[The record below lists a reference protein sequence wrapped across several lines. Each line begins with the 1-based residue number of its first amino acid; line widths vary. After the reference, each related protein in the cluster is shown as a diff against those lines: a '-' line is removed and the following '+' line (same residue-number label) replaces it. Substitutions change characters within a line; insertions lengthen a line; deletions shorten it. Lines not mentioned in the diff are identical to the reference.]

1 MSFGYAQVA
10 GTGNSRM
17 AHNKVKKPKKPKKK
31 KEPFV
36 ARMKRRGREAYGLG
50 RTLVKE
56 PRAFP
61 GEFGSLLKR
70 SFRTVWEARGGG
82 FYACGFV
89 GTFIWLEL
97 QTIAGEIAGA
107 DGGGQGA
114 ADALALCRRGH
125 CQRVAGRGVHAVFIR
140 QLNTQWSGSVVMR
153 SLYSGRAEVCGASG
167 RLRPVVAASGRL
179 PCPRG

>member
-1 MSFGYAQVA
+1 
-10 GTGNSRM
+10 M

-61 GEFGSLLKR
+61 GAFGQLLKR

-107 DGGGQGA
+107 DGVGSFLSEQLLEFLFRFSLQSLVNTIQALIWPALLIGKYELWGIA
-114 ADALALCRRGH
+114 GLLLAYLLFSLVIKEPLTRWLFADAD
-125 CQRVAGRGVHAVFIR
+125 VA
-140 QLNTQWSGSVVMR
+140 Q
-153 SLYSGRAEVCGASG
+153 E
-167 RLRPVVAASGRL
+167 
-179 PCPRG
+179 